1 MSIDRRL
8 REAFQRS
15 RGRPSEPIDVERHL
29 RTAVARARPRELAR
43 VVATVTVTL
52 GVVGGAF
59 AAGVAFEGARN
70 APQPLDGRPA
80 PADGSAVAPAAGAAR
95 RTALDGIYGTTIRVA
110 DGRAAG
116 LTSVD
121 AFGVSGAMQV
131 WFSRDTVRIE
141 QALGTIHQV
150 PVMGTIEV
158 SGHRVVI
165 HDGGDTLA
173 LDWHRRPD
181 GDLRFTIVDDT
192 RSGGDRVADEVL
204 WTSHPWALLS
214 R

>member
-1 MSIDRRL
+1 
-8 REAFQRS
+8 
-15 RGRPSEPIDVERHL
+15 V
-29 RTAVARARPRELAR
+29 TRARPRELAR

-52 GVVGGAF
+52 GVLGAAF
-59 AAGVAFEGARN
+59 AAGVAFEGARI

-80 PADGSAVAPAAGAAR
+80 PTHGSAVASAAAGAAR
-95 RTALDGIYGTTIRVA
+95 RTALDGIYATTIRVA

-116 LTSVD
+116 LPSVD
-121 AFGVSGAMQV
+121 AFGVSGSVQV

-165 HDGGDTLA
+165 HDAGDTLV
-173 LDWHRRPD
+173 LDWGRRAD
-181 GDLRFTIVDDT
+181 GALRFTLVDDT
-192 RSGGDRVADEVL
+192 RTGGDRLADEVL
-204 WTSHPWALLS
+204 WTSHPWTLLS